1 MIKGVSKDKVYYIIY
16 KKINITQITRLNIN
30 NNINN
35 NINYISVISNNEI
48 AIIK

>member
-30 NNINN
+30 NNIN
-35 NINYISVISNNEI
+35 YISVISNNEI